1 MLTVSATVN
10 AIESCNFPAT
20 AYTLL
25 SCLPL
30 PSLLLLSPILRLCEL
45 ASSQKVLSCLCR
57 SPCQAQT
64 LLPRSNSKMIAVMLL
79 DGP

>member
-20 AYTLL
+20 TYTLL

-30 PSLLLLSPILRLCEL
+30 PSLLLSQLLRLCEL
-45 ASSQKVLSCLCR
+45 ASSQKVLSCLYR

>member
-1 MLTVSATVN
+1 MLTVSAMVN

-30 PSLLLLSPILRLCEL
+30 PSFLLLSPILRLCEL

-64 LLPRSNSKMIAVMLL
+64 LPPLFAVMLL